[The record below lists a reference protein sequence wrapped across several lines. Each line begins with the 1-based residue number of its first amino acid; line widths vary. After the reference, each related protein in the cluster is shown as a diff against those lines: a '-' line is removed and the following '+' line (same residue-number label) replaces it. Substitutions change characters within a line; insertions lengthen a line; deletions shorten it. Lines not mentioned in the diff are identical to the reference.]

1 MNERVGGVGGM
12 IVLLCSFT
20 DVDMNKSV
28 TDLVCIDNE

>member
-20 DVDMNKSV
+20 AVDMNNSV
-28 TDLVCIDNE
+28 TNFAEAVN